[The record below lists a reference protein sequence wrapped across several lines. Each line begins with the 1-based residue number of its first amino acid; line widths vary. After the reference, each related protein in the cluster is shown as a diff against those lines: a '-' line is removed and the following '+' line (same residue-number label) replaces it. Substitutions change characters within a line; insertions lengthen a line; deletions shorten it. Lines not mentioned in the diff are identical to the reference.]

1 MSTAVQPKPI
11 ESLAGPIQSSRERI
25 AGWPWWP
32 ISLTALIL
40 LGAAVPVS
48 AVHDLLTGA
57 PVAGVHLA
65 RSAAYVVMAPLSDVL
80 DALTLLSSRQ
90 HVALGITLLVI
101 FAAWR
106 VVRRRVAIDAGRRRV
121 EEARAAAFFAGSVLA
136 MYAAA
141 IALPRPMARLVLDD
155 ASQIAVDFHSHTD
168 ASHDARFGF
177 GADANRSWH
186 AAAGYGAAY
195 VSDHHSFR
203 GAAAGLATNPSRAAD
218 GTLLLPA
225 LEAAYQDEHVIVLGS
240 SHDAGTAPVRKWADS
255 RLPRDTAAA
264 LVMTIPGGLTRFEP
278 SRVRQTPVL
287 GIELSDGCPR
297 GLAESDA
304 KRDSIVALAASIG
317 AALLT
322 GSDNHGW
329 GHAAVAWSVLSI
341 PGWREM
347 SAEQLDAGIRT
358 RLASDR
364 TQAVVP
370 VARARVVSRD
380 LLGLVIIAPAVTWT
394 IVRTMSWGERVSWVA
409 WIWLA
414 ALMLSRVRQARS
426 RARHTAR
433 LHLVSVAGPISH

>member
-1 MSTAVQPKPI
+1 VSTAVQPKPL
-11 ESLAGPIQSSRERI
+11 ESPAGPIQSSRQLI

-90 HVALGITLLVI
+90 HVALGVTLLVV
-101 FAAWR
+101 FSVWR
-106 VVRRRVAIDAGRRRV
+106 VLRRRVRIDVGRRHV
-121 EEARAAAFFAGSVLA
+121 EETKAAALFAGSVLA

-141 IALPRPMARLVLDD
+141 VALPRPMARLVLDD

-177 GADANRSWH
+177 GVDANRSWH

-203 GAAAGLATNPSRAAD
+203 GAIAGLATNPLRAAN

-225 LEAAYQDEHVIVLGS
+225 LEAAYQDEHVIVVGS
-240 SHDAGTAPVRKWADS
+240 SHDAGTAPVRQWADS
-255 RLPRDTAAA
+255 RLPRDAAA
-264 LVMTIPGGLTRFEP
+264 GLVMTIPGVVARFQP

-297 GLAESDA
+297 GLAESDM
-304 KRDSIVALAASIG
+304 KRDSIVALATSLG

-341 PGWREM
+341 SEWREM
-347 SAEQLDAGIRT
+347 TAEQLDAGIRA

-370 VARARVVSRD
+370 IARTRVVSRD
-380 LLGLVIIAPAVTWT
+380 LLGLATIAPAATWT
-394 IVRTMSWGERVSWVA
+394 LVRTMTWGERVSWIV

-414 ALMLSRVRQARS
+414 ALMLSGARFARS
-426 RARHTAR
+426 RARRRAR